1 MDLGEEGV
9 RKHGGKVRCPWRGAI
24 GAGKA
29 EVCSSQPWDRSALK
43 DLLTAETMFELLES
57 AHIVV
62 KQATENELVLAKKV
76 NDAEA
81 AGGANAARALA
92 ATAAAAGQQRADR
105 IRTHRLA
112 IVENVLTLHCPRCS
126 SAFLDYAGCDAV
138 VCSKPGCGCCFCAL
152 CLADCGTDAHPHVL
166 AAKHIPG
173 RPPSY
178 HSTQSQFNAFHVA
191 RRRKGVDDAVARIAE
206 DADFKKELLVLLNKD
221 LSEAGV
227 AAAPA
232 PAPAPYRPPAPQPQ
246 RRRRGRAARAPP
258 PQQPQERPLQL
269 DPRQFQPGFGL
280 GRDYVPQAVPAGG
293 GGVAGVVGAAI
304 AALLNRH
311 IAQAPPPPPPPR
323 PPPIQAVPFNVAVAN
338 LQALED
344 RAAGKSLKDR
354 QKEDL
359 EATRKAI
366 RASIAIDAER
376 QKGIQAALLG
386 RGPKPFDGGVIDLS
400 GGGSGS
406 GGRSGKEANKP
417 IADIRP
423 GEVVDLTSERGE
435 GKQLKRRTNGGAAVR
450 VGIEEDVLVDL
461 SAAPASPVELAVES
475 VKGGIKRKDSM
486 KNDVLIDLS
495 VDVDQAS
502 PILVADLSQEVE
514 VSSKAVVKPSRVK
527 RGRSITE
534 IDG

>member
-29 EVCSSQPWDRSALK
+29 EVCTSQPWDRSALK
-43 DLLTAETMFELLES
+43 DLLTPETMFELLES

-81 AGGANAARALA
+81 AGGATAARALA

-173 RPPSY
+173 RQPSY
-178 HSTQSQFNAFHVA
+178 HSTQSQFNAFHMA
-191 RRRKGVDDAVARIAE
+191 RRRKGVDEAVARIAE
-206 DADFKKELLVLLNKD
+206 DADFKKELLALLNKD
-221 LSEAGV
+221 LNEAGTV
-227 AAAPA
+227 VPASAPV
-232 PAPAPYRPPAPQPQ
+232 PYRAPPPVQN
-246 RRRRGRAARAPP
+246 RRGRRGRARAQPP
-258 PQQPQERPLQL
+258 PQPQERPLQL
-269 DPRQFQPGFGL
+269 DPRQMQPGFGL
-280 GRDYVPQAVPAGG
+280 GRDYVPPPAGAGG
-293 GGVAGVVGAAI
+293 GGGGMGAAI
-304 AALLNRH
+304 AAI
-311 IAQAPPPPPPPR
+311 IAQQLFQRQAPPPPR
-323 PPPIQAVPFNVAVAN
+323 PVPAVPLNVAVAN

-344 RAAGKSLKDR
+344 RAAGKSLKER
-354 QKEDL
+354 QKEEL

-366 RASIAIDAER
+366 RASIAIDVEH
-376 QKGIQAALLG
+376 QKGIQAAMLG
-386 RGPKPFDGGVIDLS
+386 NGAKPLDGGLIDLS
-400 GGGSGS
+400 GVGA
-406 GGRSGKEANKP
+406 GKDAMKP
-417 IADIRP
+417 QPSVIIP
-423 GEVVDLTSERGE
+423 GEIVDLTSNEQGE
-435 GKQLKRRTNGGAAVR
+435 GRHQKRRGNGGDAKSGRIV
-450 VGIEEDVLVDL
+450 ENPFVDL
-461 SAAPASPVELAVES
+461 SAAPPSPAKLAKGSSFRKGSITAASTPQEN
-475 VKGGIKRKDSM
+475 I
-486 KNDVLIDLS
+486 LIDLS
-495 VDVDQAS
+495 VDVVQA
-502 PILVADLSQEVE
+502 PILVADISQEVE
-514 VSSKAVVKPSRVK
+514 VSSKSAPKPRVK
-527 RGRSITE
+527 RTRSIAE